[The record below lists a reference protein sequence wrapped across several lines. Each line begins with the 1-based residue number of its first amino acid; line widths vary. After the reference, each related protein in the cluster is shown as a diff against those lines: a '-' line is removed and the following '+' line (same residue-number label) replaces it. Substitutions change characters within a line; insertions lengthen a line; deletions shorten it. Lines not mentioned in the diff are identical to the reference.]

1 MASLNVN
8 LKLEKFSL
16 AIIVVLIIRLNW
28 SIKEIELLKNKFNG
42 YDFTNLIIS

>member
-1 MASLNVN
+1 MPSLNIN

-16 AIIVVLIIRLNW
+16 AILVVLIIRLN
-28 SIKEIELLKNKFNG
+28 SNIKQIELLKNRFNG

>member
-1 MASLNVN
+1 MPSLNIN

-16 AIIVVLIIRLNW
+16 AILVVLIRLN
-28 SIKEIELLKNKFNG
+28 SNIKQIELLKNRFNG